1 IIKDFPGNYSDY
13 RYWKTEHDKQIAAQ
27 ERENNKHNEP
37 VQQRQPNRNSNR
49 MTFKER
55 REFEGITAEL
65 DELNKE
71 KASLEELFNSGA
83 VIDDM
88 AEKAKRYNELKGI
101 IDEKEFRWLELSE
114 KDA

>member
-1 IIKDFPGNYSDY
+1 
-13 RYWKTEHDKQIAAQ
+13 
-27 ERENNKHNEP
+27 
-37 VQQRQPNRNSNR
+37 

-55 REFEGITAEL
+55 REFETITAEL

-88 AEKAKRYNELKGI
+88 AEKSKRYNELKGI